1 MFKRLLS
8 ASIACVVV
16 PSAAI
21 AGAAAPDA
29 ARQAKVDAVF
39 AGYGPATPGCT
50 VGVEQNGRTL
60 LTRGYGTADLEAKRA
75 LTPTSS
81 VYMASVSKQVTAM
94 AVLLLV
100 EDGKLGLD
108 DRVRTIL
115 PELPAYADAVT
126 VRQLLTHNSGL
137 RDFFTLGALSG
148 IANDHVYT
156 EKDLI
161 DLLGRQQGLDFEPDT
176 DHLYSN
182 SGYVA
187 LSMIVQRVSGQRL
200 DDFARARIFTPLGM
214 TQTRFQHD
222 HNQPVPE
229 KANGYVKSATGW
241 TLSNSNLDV
250 VGDGGLYSTAGD
262 MLRWIA
268 NMDSGKVGA
277 KSVALM
283 RVSARLKDGKL
294 TGYGMGLSP
303 GKYRGLPIVHHGGA
317 LGGYRTMTWWIPGEK
332 LGIVISCNNGTA
344 RSDELAGK
352 VANIFLEGK
361 LKPATVLN
369 TAAPGEAAR
378 PFAGTYR
385 DATGAYLELALK
397 DGTLG
402 TVRPERPL
410 AQLSTGTFAFPSD
423 PDGNRLAFN
432 ADGKAFRLFSE
443 GNPERRFERVEK
455 SEPTAEAAT
464 AYAGDYRST
473 EVPMPF
479 TIRNA
484 GGLMLKA
491 GPLPEMK
498 LVQTGP
504 DRFWA
509 PDMGLELVF
518 SRDASGRAGNLLLNA
533 GRARGLKFT
542 RAGS

>member
-8 ASIACVVV
+8 ASAACVVV
-16 PSAAI
+16 PSIAI
-21 AGAAAPDA
+21 AAAPDA
-29 ARQAKVDAVF
+29 GRQAKVDAVF
-39 AGYGPATPGCT
+39 ADYGPATPGCT
-50 VGVEQNGRTL
+50 VGVEQDGRTL
-60 LTRGYGTADLEAKRA
+60 LTRGYGAADLEAKRA

-108 DRVRTIL
+108 DRVRAIL

-148 IANDHVYT
+148 ISNDHVYT

-161 DLLGRQQGLDFEPDT
+161 DLLGRQQGLDFAPDT

-241 TLSNSNLDV
+241 ALSNSNLDV

-283 RVSARLKDGKL
+283 RVSARLKDGTP

-303 GKYRGLPIVHHGGA
+303 GSYRGVPIVHHGGA
-317 LGGYRTMTWWIPGEK
+317 LGGYRTMTWWIPSEK
-332 LGIVISCNNGTA
+332 LGIVISCNNGDA
-344 RSDELAGK
+344 RSAELAGK

-361 LKPATVLN
+361 LKPATVL
-369 TAAPGEAAR
+369 AADAPGEAAR
-378 PFAGTYR
+378 PFAGVYR
-385 DATGAYLELALK
+385 DPAGSYLEFALK
-397 DGTLG
+397 DGKLG

-410 AQLSTGTFAFPSD
+410 ARLAGSTFAFPTD
-423 PDGNRLAFN
+423 PDGTRIAFD
-432 ADGKAFRLFSE
+432 ADGKAMRLISE
-443 GNPERRFERVEK
+443 GNPERRFARVE
-455 SEPTAEAAT
+455 TAVASAAAGA
-464 AYAGDYRST
+464 AYAGEYRGT
-473 EVPMPF
+473 EA
-479 TIRNA
+479 TIPLVIRQGDA
-484 GGLMLKA
+484 LTLKA

-509 PDMGLELVF
+509 PDMGLELLF
-518 SRDASGRAGNLLLNA
+518 TRDAGGRASALELNA
-533 GRARGLKFT
+533 GRARGLKYA

>member
-1 MFKRLLS
+1 MLKRLLL
-8 ASIACVVV
+8 ASVICVAA
-16 PSAAI
+16 PSAI
-21 AGAAAPDA
+21 AAAAPDA
-29 ARQAKVDAVF
+29 AQQARVDAIF
-39 AGYGPATPGCT
+39 ADYGPATPGCT
-50 VGVEQNGRTL
+50 VGVEQSGRTL
-60 LTRGYGTADLEAKRA
+60 LTRGYGAADLEAKRA

-100 EDGKLGLD
+100 EDGKLKLD
-108 DRVRTIL
+108 ERARAIL
-115 PELPAYADAVT
+115 PELPAYADQVT

-148 IANDHVYT
+148 IDGEHAYS
-156 EKDLI
+156 EKDMLDLI
-161 DLLGRQQGLDFEPDT
+161 GRQQGLDFEPDT

-182 SGYVA
+182 SGYVT
-187 LSMIVQRVSGQRL
+187 LSLIVQRVSGQRL

-222 HNQPVPE
+222 HTQAVPE
-229 KANGYVKSATGW
+229 KANGYVKSGDGW
-241 TLSNSNLDV
+241 KISNSNLDL

-283 RVSARLKDGKL
+283 RVSARLKDGTL

-303 GKYRGLPIVHHGGA
+303 GSYRGLPIVHHGGA
-317 LGGYRTMTWWIPGEK
+317 LGGYRTMTWWVPSEK

-352 VANIFLEGK
+352 VANVFLEGK
-361 LKPATVLN
+361 LKPATMLN
-369 TAAPGEAAR
+369 AAAPGEAAR
-378 PFAGTYR
+378 PFAGVYR
-385 DATGAYLELALK
+385 DATGTYLEFALK
-397 DGTLG
+397 DGNLIR
-402 TVRPERPL
+402 VRPERPL
-410 AQLSTGTFAFPSD
+410 AQFSPGVFVFPTD
-423 PDGNRLAFN
+423 PDGARFAFDG
-432 ADGKAFRLFSE
+432 DGKALRLVSDS
-443 GNPERRFERVEK
+443 NPERRFERVEK
-455 SEPTAEAAT
+455 TDLTAEAAA
-464 AYAGDYRST
+464 AYVGDYRST

-479 TIRNA
+479 TIRQA
-484 GGLMLKA
+484 EGLVLKA
-491 GPLPEMK
+491 GPLPDMK
-498 LVQTGP
+498 LVQTAP

-509 PDMGLELVF
+509 QDMGLELIF
-518 SRDASGRAGNLLLNA
+518 SRDASGRPAKLLLNA
-533 GRARGLKFT
+533 GRARGLKYA

>member
-1 MFKRLLS
+1 MIERLLLT
-8 ASIACVVV
+8 SIACVVATSV
-16 PSAAI
+16 AI
-21 AGAAAPDA
+21 AAAPDA
-29 ARQAKVDAVF
+29 AKQARVDAVF
-39 AGYGPATPGCT
+39 ADYGTATPGCT
-50 VGVEQNGRTL
+50 VGVEQGGKTL
-60 LTRGYGTADLEAKRA
+60 LTRGYGVADLEAKRA

-81 VYMASVSKQVTAM
+81 VYMASASKQVTAM
-94 AVLLLV
+94 SVLLLV

-108 DRVRTIL
+108 DRIRTIV

-148 IANDHVYT
+148 IDGEHAYS
-156 EKDLI
+156 EKDVL

-182 SGYVA
+182 SGYVT
-187 LSMIVQRVSGQRL
+187 LSLIVQRVSGQRL

-222 HNQPVPE
+222 HTRAVPE

-241 TLSNSNLDV
+241 KISNSNLDV

-283 RVSARLKDGKL
+283 RESARLKDGKP
-294 TGYGMGLSP
+294 TGYGMGLMPAS
-303 GKYRGLPIVHHGGA
+303 YRGLPLVHHGGA
-317 LGGYRTMTWWIPGEK
+317 LGGYRTMTWWFPTEK

-352 VANIFLEGK
+352 VANVFLDGK
-361 LKPATVLN
+361 LKPATVL
-369 TAAPGEAAR
+369 TATAPGEAAR
-378 PFAGTYR
+378 PFTGTYR
-385 DATGAYLELALK
+385 DATGAYLEFALK
-397 DGTLG
+397 DGNLVR
-402 TVRPERPL
+402 VRPERPL
-410 AQLSTGTFAFPSD
+410 AQLSPGTFAFPTD
-423 PDGNRLAFN
+423 PDGARFAFD
-432 ADGKAFRLFSE
+432 ADGKALRLVSD

-455 SEPTAEAAT
+455 TDLTAETAA
-464 AYAGDYRST
+464 AYVGDYSGT

-479 TIRNA
+479 TIRQA
-484 GGLMLKA
+484 EGLVLKA

-498 LVQTGP
+498 LVQTAP

-518 SRDASGRAGNLLLNA
+518 SRDAAGRPTRLLLNA
-533 GRARGLKFT
+533 GRARGLKYA

>member
-1 MFKRLLS
+1 MFKRLLL
-8 ASIACVVV
+8 ASITCVAA
-16 PSAAI
+16 PSAI
-21 AGAAAPDA
+21 TAAAPDA
-29 ARQAKVDAVF
+29 ARQARVDAVF
-39 AGYGPATPGCT
+39 AGYGSATPGCT

-60 LTRGYGTADLEAKRA
+60 LTRGYGAADIEAKRA

-100 EDGKLGLD
+100 EDGKLKLD
-108 DRVRTIL
+108 DRARAIL
-115 PELPAYADAVT
+115 PELPAYADQVT

-148 IANDHVYT
+148 IGNEHPYS
-156 EKDLI
+156 EKDMLDLI
-161 DLLGRQQGLDFEPDT
+161 GRQQGLDFEPDT

-187 LSMIVQRVSGQRL
+187 LSLIVQRVSGQRL

-222 HNQPVPE
+222 HTQAVPE
-229 KANGYVKSATGW
+229 KANGYVKNGDGW
-241 TLSNSNLDV
+241 KVSNSNLDL

-283 RVSARLKDGKL
+283 RESARLKDGKA

-303 GKYRGLPIVHHGGA
+303 ASYRGLPLVHHGGA
-317 LGGYRTMTWWIPGEK
+317 LAGYRTMTWWFPTEK

-352 VANIFLEGK
+352 VANVFLDGK

-369 TAAPGEAAR
+369 AAAPGEAAR
-378 PFAGTYR
+378 PFAGVYR
-385 DATGAYLELALK
+385 QANGSYLEFALK
-397 DGTLG
+397 DGKL
-402 TVRPERPL
+402 VILRPERPL
-410 AQLSTGTFAFPSD
+410 AQLSPGTFAFPSD
-423 PDGNRLAFN
+423 PDGARLAFD
-432 ADGKAFRLFSE
+432 ADGKALRYISE
-443 GNPERRFERVEK
+443 ATADRRFERVEK
-455 SEPTAEAAT
+455 METAAETAA
-464 AYAGDYRST
+464 AYAGEYRST

-479 TIRNA
+479 TIRQA
-484 GGLMLKA
+484 DGLVLKA
-491 GPLPEMK
+491 GPMPDMK
-498 LVQTGP
+498 LVQTAP

-509 PDMGLELVF
+509 PDMGLELLFV
-518 SRDASGRAGNLLLNA
+518 RDAAGRPGNLLLNA
-533 GRARGLKFT
+533 GRARGLKYA
-542 RAGS
+542 RVGS

>member
-1 MFKRLLS
+1 MIERLLLT
-8 ASIACVVV
+8 SIACV
-16 PSAAI
+16 AATSVAI
-21 AGAAAPDA
+21 AAAPDA
-29 ARQAKVDAVF
+29 AKQARVDAAF
-39 AGYGPATPGCT
+39 ADYGTATPGCT
-50 VGVEQNGRTL
+50 VGVEQGGKTL
-60 LTRGYGTADLEAKRA
+60 LTRGYGVADLEAKRA
-75 LTPTSS
+75 LTPTSH

-94 AVLLLV
+94 SVLLLV

-108 DRVRTIL
+108 DRVRAIV

-148 IANDHVYT
+148 IDGEHAYS
-156 EKDLI
+156 EKDVL

-182 SGYVA
+182 SGYVT
-187 LSMIVQRVSGQRL
+187 LSLIVQRVSGQRL
-200 DDFARARIFTPLGM
+200 DDFARARIFNPLGM

-222 HNQPVPE
+222 HTQAVPE

-241 TLSNSNLDV
+241 KISNSNLDV

-283 RVSARLKDGKL
+283 RESARLKDGKP
-294 TGYGMGLSP
+294 TGYGMGLMPAS
-303 GKYRGLPIVHHGGA
+303 YRGLPLVHHGGA
-317 LGGYRTMTWWIPGEK
+317 LGGYRTMTWWFPTEK

-352 VANIFLEGK
+352 VANVFLDGK
-361 LKPATVLN
+361 LKPATVL
-369 TAAPGEAAR
+369 TATAPGEAAR

-385 DATGAYLELALK
+385 DATGAYLEFALK
-397 DGTLG
+397 DANLVR
-402 TVRPERPL
+402 VRPERLL
-410 AQLSTGTFAFPSD
+410 AQLSPGIFAFPTD
-423 PDGNRLAFN
+423 PDGARFAFD
-432 ADGKAFRLFSE
+432 ADGKALRLVSD
-443 GNPERRFERVEK
+443 GNPERCFERVEK
-455 SEPTAEAAT
+455 TELTAEAAA
-464 AYAGDYRST
+464 AYVGDYSGT

-479 TIRNA
+479 TIRQA
-484 GGLMLKA
+484 EGLVLKA

-498 LVQTGP
+498 LVQTAP
-504 DRFWA
+504 DRLWA

-518 SRDASGRAGNLLLNA
+518 SRDAAGRPTKLLLNA
-533 GRARGLKFT
+533 GRARGLKYA